1 MVQTPCMRT
10 LLLFA
15 FVVSLFSLVK
25 TSQAQTLQF
34 SQVLLVTSSQT
45 VPANKVWKV
54 ESYTPSSVYGVH
66 QGSPQT
72 HAILVNSLSRIVGMV
87 AGGSS
92 GYNYAHSAY
101 SFNSFPMWLPAGT
114 TLAVSTGVSQLS
126 VIEFTVV
133 P

>member
-10 LLLFA
+10 LLLFS
-15 FVVSLFSLVK
+15 FVVSLFALAK

-34 SQVLLVTSSQT
+34 SQVLLVSTTQT

-92 GYNYAHSAY
+92 GYNYAHTLA
-101 SFNSFPMWLPAGT
+101 FNSFPMWLPAGT

>member
-1 MVQTPCMRT
+1 MRT
-10 LLLFA
+10 FLIIALW
-15 FVVSLFSLVK
+15 FSLVSINK
-25 TSQAQTLQF
+25 TVQAQTLQF

-54 ESYTPSSVYGVH
+54 ESYTPSSVYGPH
-66 QGSPQT
+66 NGIPQT
-72 HAILVNSLSRIVGMV
+72 HSISVNNLNRIVGMV
-87 AGGSS
+87 AGWNTNN
-92 GYNYAHSAY
+92 GYTNDAY

-114 TLAVSTGVSQLS
+114 TLALSTGVSQLS